1 MADRAKA
8 ASKDSLEAFKVL
20 ALDPIGGLATAF
32 SSLGEARAL
41 GAGIVFGVT
50 FAVSLF
56 IAACISHFRPDG
68 FGDFLKF
75 IVCSIIPFLAMAGA
89 CFVGRKAFRGEGSIA
104 VDVFVAGAS
113 LLPLAFAAL
122 ASSILGFVNV
132 EVMAMLVTFALVL
145 NILMLFTGFVRIAHI
160 SERGATLTVP
170 LVLLASIWFSKIIYA
185 SLLSSAMRYMF

>member
-1 MADRAKA
+1 M
-8 ASKDSLEAFKVL
+8 
-20 ALDPIGGLATAF
+20 
-32 SSLGEARAL
+32 
-41 GAGIVFGVT
+41 
-50 FAVSLF
+50 
-56 IAACISHFRPDG
+56 
-68 FGDFLKF
+68 
-75 IVCSIIPFLAMAGA
+75 
-89 CFVGRKAFRGEGSIA
+89 
-104 VDVFVAGAS
+104 
-113 LLPLAFAAL
+113 LPLAFAAL